1 MSNIFVNLISE
12 FQGKGFKEAEKRTSA
27 LDKNLKRL
35 AVTLGAALSTR
46 KIAQFGKA
54 SVMAA
59 SDLEEA
65 ISKVS
70 VVFGR
75 GSAEVEAFGRNS
87 ATALGIS
94 SAAAI
99 EAAGTYGNLL
109 QAFGIG
115 QREAQG
121 MSTSL
126 VQLAA
131 DMASFNNTSIDQA
144 ITALRSGL
152 SGETEPLKRYGV
164 ALQDVRLRTE
174 ALRMGLIRNTKEALT
189 PGVKAQ
195 AAYALIMKDTTLAQG
210 DFARTSDGVANSLK
224 ILSASATNAQT
235 IIGTKLIQ
243 SMDLLVDR
251 KDGVEALAKSFED
264 MGTYIGNVALGLAEV
279 IKSTKTL
286 FGLLPGDGF
295 SGRDLLQAIPVVG
308 SYLEFFAKKGQKSS
322 AAQENKQAMM
332 SRALAKEQ
340 GMLASRNF
348 KIEKNKTKELDKQN
362 KLKKDNNKLDK
373 AGSMLDLEK
382 IQIEAALQNNLTDN
396 ERLRLQLMKALVNEN
411 ADRAEML
418 AGKLKESQAEL
429 LKLSNFKPYNPF
441 DAWIDSLDAINERL
455 KTLGSGAQVGSGIA
469 GGTGGTSPL
478 GVPSMTAQSDIT
490 ALTKVEEQL
499 YGVTNNYNVTVEGS
513 VVTQQELEKVIV
525 DTVVQASTDGYS
537 TGWYRT
543 TGLLSPI

>member
-12 FQGKGFKEAEKRTSA
+12 FQGKGFKEAEKQTSA
-27 LDKNLKRL
+27 LDKSLKRL

-65 ISKVS
+65 ITKAS

-75 GSAEVEAFGRNS
+75 GSAEVEAFAKSS
-87 ATALGIS
+87 AQSLGIS
-94 SAAAI
+94 SAAAL
-99 EAAGTYGNLL
+99 EAAGTYGNLKAE
-109 QAFGIG
+109 AF
-115 QREAQG
+115 
-121 MSTSL
+121 S
-126 VQLAA
+126 
-131 DMASFNNTSIDQA
+131 
-144 ITALRSGL
+144 
-152 SGETEPLKRYGV
+152 
-164 ALQDVRLRTE
+164 
-174 ALRMGLIRNTKEALT
+174 MGLIKSTKEALT
-189 PGVKAQ
+189 PAAKAQ
-195 AAYALIMKDTTLAQG
+195 AAYAIILRDTALAQG
-210 DFARTSDGVANSLK
+210 DFALTSGGVANSLK
-224 ILSASATNAQT
+224 ILSASANNAQA
-235 IIGTKLIQ
+235 IIGTKLIE
-243 SMDLLVDR
+243 SMDLLIDR
-251 KDGVEALAKSFED
+251 KDGVENLAKSFED
-264 MGTYIGNVALGLAEV
+264 MGTYVGNVALGLAE
-279 IKSTKTL
+279 IGKSLKTL
-286 FGLLPGDGF
+286 FGLLPGGGF
-295 SGRDLLQAIPVVG
+295 SGRDLLQGIPVIG
-308 SYLEFFAKKGQKSS
+308 SYIELIQKLGEKSS
-322 AAQENKQAMM
+322 AAKETKQAMLA
-332 SRALAKEQ
+332 RALAKEQ

-348 KIEKNKTKELDKQN
+348 KIQKNTTQELDKQN
-362 KLKKDNNKLDK
+362 KLKKDSNKLDK

-478 GVPSMTAQSDIT
+478 GVPSMDPQLDIR

-499 YGVTNNYNVTVEGS
+499 YGVTNNFDINVEGS
-513 VVTQQELEKVIV
+513 VVTQQELKEVIV
-525 DTVVQASTDGYS
+525 DAVVEASAGGYS